1 MEYLAIIKK
10 YGNGYSAYL
19 PDVPGCI
26 AAAKT
31 KQETLKLLEEA
42 LQLHLTESKDK
53 ELPSK
58 ETEVAYIKVA

>member
-19 PDVPGCI
+19 PDVPGCV
-26 AAAKT
+26 AAAET

-42 LQLHLTESKDK
+42 LQLHLKESKVN
-53 ELPSK
+53 ELPTK

>member
-19 PDVPGCI
+19 PDVPGCV
-26 AAAKT
+26 AAAET

-42 LQLHLTESKDK
+42 LQLHLMKYKEK
-53 ELPSK
+53 ELPTK
-58 ETEVAYIKVA
+58 ETEVAYIRVA

>member
-19 PDVPGCI
+19 PDVPGCV

-42 LQLHLTESKDK
+42 LQLHLMESKDK

-58 ETEVAYIKVA
+58 ETEVAYIRVA

>member
-19 PDVPGCI
+19 PDVPGCVT
-26 AAAKT
+26 AAKT

-42 LQLHLTESKDK
+42 LQLHLMESKDK

-58 ETEVAYIKVA
+58 ETEVAYIRVA

>member
-19 PDVPGCI
+19 PDVPGCV

-42 LQLHLTESKDK
+42 LQLHLMEYKEK
-53 ELPSK
+53 ELPTK
-58 ETEVAYIKVA
+58 ETEVAYIRVA

>member
-19 PDVPGCI
+19 PDVPGCV
-26 AAAKT
+26 AAAET

-42 LQLHLTESKDK
+42 LQLHLMEYKEK
-53 ELPSK
+53 ELPTK

>member
-19 PDVPGCI
+19 SDVPGCI

>member
-19 PDVPGCI
+19 PDVPGCV
-26 AAAKT
+26 AAAET

-42 LQLHLTESKDK
+42 LQLHLKESKVN
-53 ELPSK
+53 ELPTK
-58 ETEVAYIKVA
+58 ETEVAYIKVT

>member
-19 PDVPGCI
+19 PDVPGCV

-42 LQLHLTESKDK
+42 LQFHLMESKGK

>member
-19 PDVPGCI
+19 PDVPGCV
-26 AAAKT
+26 AAAET

-42 LQLHLTESKDK
+42 LQLHLMEYKEK
-53 ELPSK
+53 ELPTK
-58 ETEVAYIKVA
+58 ETEVAYIRVA

>member
-19 PDVPGCI
+19 PDVPGCV
-26 AAAKT
+26 AAAET

-42 LQLHLTESKDK
+42 LQLHLMENKEK
-53 ELPSK
+53 ELPTK
-58 ETEVAYIKVA
+58 ETEVAYIRVA

>member
-42 LQLHLTESKDK
+42 LQLHLMENNEK
-53 ELPSK
+53 ELPTK

>member
-1 MEYLAIIKK
+1 MKYLAIIKK

>member
-19 PDVPGCI
+19 PDVPGCV

-42 LQLHLTESKDK
+42 LQLHLMEYKEK
-53 ELPSK
+53 ELPTK